1 MQKLSLPQWAS
12 VAEIGGT
19 VAVVI
24 SLILVVISLERN
36 TDALSAENA
45 DELYDAFRQI
55 ELVVLNNS
63 ELANITIRGATDPD
77 SLSQAETEI
86 YKMWATQYLDLWE
99 RTLIREKD
107 GVIQP
112 GTLEGWD
119 EWYGDWVIRHLTYEM
134 WKDLEWN
141 WTEGT
146 LRKKVE
152 NLFDK

>member
-1 MQKLSLPQWAS
+1 
-12 VAEIGGT
+12 
-19 VAVVI
+19 
-24 SLILVVISLERN
+24 
-36 TDALSAENA
+36 
-45 DELYDAFRQI
+45 LYDAFGQI

-63 ELANITIRGATDPD
+63 ELANITIRGAADPD
-77 SLSQAETEI
+77 SLSEAETEI

-107 GVIQP
+107 GLIQS

-119 EWYGDWVIRHLTYEM
+119 EWYGDWVIRHLTYQM

-146 LRKKVE
+146 LRTKVE
-152 NLFDK
+152 ELFVK

>member
-1 MQKLSLPQWAS
+1 MRKLSLSQWAS

-24 SLILVVISLERN
+24 SLLLVVISLERN
-36 TDALSAENA
+36 TTALSAENA
-45 DELYDAFRQI
+45 DDLYDTFRQI
-55 ELVVLNNS
+55 ELLVLNNF
-63 ELANITIRGATDPD
+63 ELANITVRGAADPD
-77 SLSQAETEI
+77 SLSESETEI

-107 GVIQP
+107 GP
-112 GTLEGWD
+112 LLPSTLEGWD

-141 WTEGT
+141 WTEGS

-152 NLFDK
+152 GLYVK

>member
-1 MQKLSLPQWAS
+1 MQKLSLSQWAS

-24 SLILVVISLERN
+24 SLLLVAISLERN
-36 TDALSAENA
+36 TAAVSAENA
-45 DELYDAFRQI
+45 DDLYDAFRQI

-63 ELANITIRGATDPD
+63 ELANITIRGAANPD
-77 SLSQAETEI
+77 SISEAETEI

-107 GVIQP
+107 GLIQP

-119 EWYGDWVIRHLTYEM
+119 EWYGDWVIRHLTYQM

-141 WTEGT
+141 WTEGN
-146 LRKKVE
+146 LRKRVE
-152 NLFDK
+152 EVLVN

>member
-1 MQKLSLPQWAS
+1 MQKLSLSQWAS

-24 SLILVVISLERN
+24 SLIFVVISLERN
-36 TDALSAENA
+36 TAALSAENA
-45 DELYDAFRQI
+45 DDLYDAFRQI

-63 ELANITIRGATDPD
+63 ELANITVRGASDPD

-99 RTLIREKD
+99 RTLVREKE
-107 GVIQP
+107 GLIQP

-119 EWYGDWVIRHLTYEM
+119 EWYGDWVLRHLTYEM

-152 NLFDK
+152 ALFVK